1 MVLIVASLQHTSSY
15 VRLLCRLIIGEI
27 HQSSRNGH
35 FLSLLSAQILR
46 SVLINICKGHSMSLK
61 GCSFPISG
69 YTAIVKSRA
78 LDGAR
83 NPLRACC
90 CCCC

>member
-46 SVLINICKGHSMSLK
+46 SVLINICKDTLCRSKAVVSQ
-61 GCSFPISG
+61 FPV
-69 YTAIVKSRA
+69 T
-78 LDGAR
+78 LQ
-83 NPLRACC
+83 L
-90 CCCC
+90 